1 MISFGASLCA
11 LIPKIIPELSAAR
24 HILFKFASRRG
35 FIAAF
40 LLEALDDTATLFS
53 LILSL
58 ISSWRKC

>member
-24 HILFKFASRRG
+24 HILVKFASRRG

-40 LLEALDDTATLFS
+40 LLEALDDTAMLFS